1 MTNNLNNCI
10 EKLLIISKIKDPNLR
25 KKVLVEVSDDCLYKA
40 LKEIAINTVGN
51 KVPLTKVIK
60 NQLKKYRKN
69 IIDLSKNTQ
78 NKIKRKKLVVQSGGF
93 LPILIPAIAS
103 IITTLLAKK

>member
-51 KVPLTKVIK
+51 KVHL
-60 NQLKKYRKN
+60 QKK
-69 IIDLSKNTQ
+69 
-78 NKIKRKKLVVQSGGF
+78 
-93 LPILIPAIAS
+93 
-103 IITTLLAKK
+103 